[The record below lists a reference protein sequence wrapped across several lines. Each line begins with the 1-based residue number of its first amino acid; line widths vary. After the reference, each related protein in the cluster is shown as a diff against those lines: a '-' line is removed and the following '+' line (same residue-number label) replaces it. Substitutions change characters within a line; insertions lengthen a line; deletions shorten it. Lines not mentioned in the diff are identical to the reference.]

1 MHDAH
6 REEEIRSLRAFNRA
20 YTSRLGL
27 LNAHLDESPFSLSE
41 ARILY
46 EIGHEAGSIAAD
58 IARVIRMDR
67 AQLSRTLRRF
77 KNKGLVE
84 AKPADGRSQS
94 LSLTESGSEKLR
106 ALEHGTERAI
116 GSLLDELS
124 NGDRNR
130 LLGATATIAAVLG
143 TREPAQCALRD
154 LKIGDLGWVI
164 HRQAVLYAEEYGWNL
179 EYEGLVAGILGDFVK
194 TFDSERDAA
203 WIAEA
208 EGRILG
214 SVFLVKDTD
223 PRIGKLRLLYVEPD
237 SRGMGIGKR
246 LIDACI
252 EGARSAGY
260 ERLVLWTNSVL
271 TSARRLYERAGFKL
285 EQEEKHHSFGKDL
298 VGQYWSLELAS
309 L

>member
-1 MHDAH
+1 
-6 REEEIRSLRAFNRA
+6 
-20 YTSRLGL
+20 
-27 LNAHLDESPFSLSE
+27 
-41 ARILY
+41 
-46 EIGHEAGSIAAD
+46 
-58 IARVIRMDR
+58 
-67 AQLSRTLRRF
+67 
-77 KNKGLVE
+77 
-84 AKPADGRSQS
+84 
-94 LSLTESGSEKLR
+94 
-106 ALEHGTERAI
+106 
-116 GSLLDELS
+116 
-124 NGDRNR
+124 
-130 LLGATATIAAVLG
+130 
-143 TREPAQCALRD
+143 
-154 LKIGDLGWVI
+154 
-164 HRQAVLYAEEYGWNL
+164 
-179 EYEGLVAGILGDFVK
+179 
-194 TFDSERDAA
+194 
-203 WIAEA
+203 
-208 EGRILG
+208 LG